1 MAKMIWELEK
11 DIRQT
16 GSMLE
21 DGMKERLDRAFGS
34 LHLLRLK
41 SEERN
46 HMEVLSETMK
56 LIGLLAR
63 YAKEYERWV
72 KDGIKLD

>member
-1 MAKMIWELEK
+1 MIWQLEK
-11 DIRQT
+11 DIKQT
-16 GSMLE
+16 GSMLD
-21 DGMKERLDRAFGS
+21 DGMKEKLDRAFGS

-46 HMEVLSETMK
+46 HTVVLSETMK

-63 YAKEYERWV
+63 FAKEYERWV
-72 KDGIKLD
+72 KDGIRPD